1 MGDVVLLNET
11 KDVGASNRRYLAALY
26 CGSTSGFEV
35 PTQHPALLHIN
46 LWSWDNLEKH
56 FI

>member
-11 KDVGASNRRYLAALY
+11 KDVGASNHRYLAALY

-35 PTQHPALLHIN
+35 PIQHSQLY
-46 LWSWDNLEKH
+46 
-56 FI
+56 FIPFFIVEMP